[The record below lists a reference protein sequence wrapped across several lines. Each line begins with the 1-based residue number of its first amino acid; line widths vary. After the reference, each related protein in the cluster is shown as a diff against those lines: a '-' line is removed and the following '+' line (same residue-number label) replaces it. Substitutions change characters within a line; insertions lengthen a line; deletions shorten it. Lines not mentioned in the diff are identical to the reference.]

1 MNRKQR
7 LHLSCARDNSTPSN
21 PSFLNQVYHTMPQLS
36 PIHKLFLGQKSSDSS
51 QSKYKRI
58 VDIFKYSGGLDE
70 AEIYLTHW
78 GVSPTIK
85 GLLLAYAE
93 YDALIGGGV

>member
-1 MNRKQR
+1 MKTRASLKPYTHKVR
-7 LHLSCARDNSTPSN
+7 GK
-21 PSFLNQVYHTMPQLS
+21 NQQVRGISSVYHTMPQLS

>member
-1 MNRKQR
+1 MRKKLCLNSHPTGARGKKQVSR
-7 LHLSCARDNSTPSN
+7 TYSKFYHKSPGLTSLHE
-21 PSFLNQVYHTMPQLS
+21 
-36 PIHKLFLGQKSSDSS
+36 QKSDDSS

-93 YDALIGGGV
+93 YDAVSGGVA

>member
-1 MNRKQR
+1 MNRKPR
-7 LHLSCARDNSTPSN
+7 LYLYTTRGNSIPTN
-21 PSFLNQVYHTMPQLS
+21 PTCVPQFYHKS
-36 PIHKLFLGQKSSDSS
+36 PRLTTIRKLFLGQKSSDSS